1 MLSHGFY
8 TAEVRDGRTGQ
19 LILPPL
25 RLRWPNDDISRESGG
40 EFVSE
45 DGARIVDWNGEGRI
59 RVWNLWT
66 EYDWPRDQLRLRL
79 EAMTGT
85 RLNSFD
91 EIELLS
97 REDWEKAR
105 NVCDAI
111 RQGLRPGV

>member
-1 MLSHGFY
+1 M
-8 TAEVRDGRTGQ
+8 
-19 LILPPL
+19 
-25 RLRWPNDDISRESGG
+25 
-40 EFVSE
+40 VSE
-45 DGARIVDWNGEGRI
+45 DGTRVVDWNGEGRI

-97 REDWEKAR
+97 REEWEKAR